1 MSLQAQ
7 LRLIAAITALSLL
20 GVILFSVVQL
30 GTLRSEFEQY
40 QARQTFAGNLAQ
52 VKSISLSISRSDP
65 ILAETEAGLA
75 AANDSIHALL
85 QEAAAVATAEI
96 DDEQLKQIATAW
108 DDYAK
113 GFNGAIKIASTS
125 PEDALQI
132 PDALYQMH
140 LEPMIASIDQLAALN
155 RNGEIQARENIG
167 SAVGNILWIIVLP
180 LIAAAAVVIAFQA
193 VFNSRLK
200 KRIDGIVD
208 IIAHLSAGDLSHRL
222 PEGPTDEIG
231 LMVRTINGFIT
242 RIESVLC
249 DVNVS
254 ADQSKLTAHK
264 VNAMTQSVSSNAHTQ
279 SEKIF
284 GVMSAIEKMG
294 HTITEIAG
302 NAVHAADTA
311 QTAGA
316 KINEVGVVGQHTAS
330 LLLHLDTSVES
341 SAQTMKQ
348 FDATLQRIDSI
359 SNIIKGIAEQTNLLA
374 LNAAIEAAR
383 AGEHGRGFAVVADEV
398 RLLSERTTASAKDI
412 SGLLIEV
419 QKSSREAVSSM
430 DATRR
435 SVRTGVE
442 HGEKIGAILAEA
454 EIAIQ
459 NVAETM
465 QQIAIATEMQSR
477 EGRLI
482 AGHIADV
489 TSITTSTTD
498 EIETTRREMA
508 GLAKASEIL
517 LQMVSQFRLSSGRR
531 MA

>member
-30 GTLRSEFEQY
+30 GTLRSEFSQY

-52 VKSISLSISRSDP
+52 IKSLSLSVSRSDP
-65 ILAETEAGLA
+65 ILAETETSLA
-75 AANDSIHALL
+75 AADAGIRSLL
-85 QEAAAVATAEI
+85 EGAASAAPAEI
-96 DDEQLKQIATAW
+96 DGEQFKQIAAAW
-108 DDYAK
+108 DEYAR
-113 GFNGAIKIASTS
+113 GYNGAIKIATTS

-140 LEPMIASIDQLAALN
+140 LEPMIADIDQLVALN
-155 RNGEIQARENIG
+155 RDGETQARENIG
-167 SAVGNILWIIVLP
+167 SAVANILWIIVLP
-180 LIAAAAVVIAFQA
+180 LIAAAAIVIAFQA
-193 VFNSRLK
+193 VFNRRLK

-208 IIAHLSAGDLSHRL
+208 IIEHLSAGDLSRRL
-222 PEGPTDEIG
+222 PEGAADEIG

-242 RIESVLC
+242 RIESVLH

-254 ADQSKLTAHK
+254 ADRSRLTADK
-264 VNAMTQSVSSNAHTQ
+264 VNAMTQSVSSNAQTQ

-294 HTITEIAG
+294 LTITEIAG

-316 KINEVGVVGQHTAS
+316 KIGEVGIVGQETSS
-330 LLLHLDTSVES
+330 LLQQLDATVES
-341 SAQTMKQ
+341 SAQTMRQ
-348 FDATLQRIDSI
+348 FDLTLQRIGSI
-359 SNIIKGIAEQTNLLA
+359 SDIIRDIADQTNLLA

-412 SGLLIEV
+412 SGLLGEV
-419 QKSSREAVSSM
+419 QQSSRDAISAM
-430 DATRR
+430 DATR
-435 SVRTGVE
+435 SGVRTGVAQGDRI
-442 HGEKIGAILAEA
+442 GELLAEA
-454 EIAIQ
+454 GTSIRL
-459 NVAETM
+459 VAEMM
-465 QQIAIATEMQSR
+465 QQIALATEMQSR

-489 TSITTSTTD
+489 TRITTSTTG
-498 EIETTRREMA
+498 EIETTRHEMA
-508 GLAKASEIL
+508 GLASAADIL
-517 LQMVSQFRLSSGRR
+517 QQMVSQFRLSAAR